1 MYFFFFLFNSL
12 IFYRQESS
20 TNADRLSKINEKK
33 TNLEQQIK
41 DFDKDMKSLAQDLR
55 QIENDQ
61 INRRSIERDLLD
73 QIKYH
78 ELSSEIEDLD
88 SMLNT
93 QYEYSR
99 RYNPDEVREQLDK
112 MKKYESELIDRVSKK
127 EI

>member
-1 MYFFFFLFNSL
+1 MYLFLFNPF

-93 QYEYSR
+93 QYESSR
-99 RYNPDEVREQLDK
+99 RYNPDQVREQLDK
-112 MKKYESELIDRVSKK
+112 MKKYESELIDRVRKGNR
-127 EI
+127 E